1 MIHAHF
7 CKDLGNGCWVGNVG
21 VTGASALTLVGQ
33 CRVTMRGS
41 NAVYFL
47 LVQIGEVSREGIYG
61 RRGCDFSLLSVRSK
75 LRYKV

>member
-21 VTGASALTLVGQ
+21 VTGASALTFVRQ
-33 CRVTMRGS
+33 RRVTMCGP
-41 NAVYFL
+41 NAAYFL
-47 LVQIGEVSREGIYG
+47 LVQIGECSREGVYG

-75 LRYKV
+75 LRYKE